1 MTPISPPAPV
11 LEAQQTFRT
20 LLNAMAR
27 PGTIHTLTVNSGETP
42 EQAIC
47 FALMDFEVAYA
58 VAAPGDGVDELTRW
72 IAIHTACQPAPIADA
87 AFVIAYGALPTDA
100 WAAIRRGT
108 LAFPDTGATIIYCLP
123 AIGETEAVGRATR
136 VTLTGPGIET
146 AQTLTVTGLPASE
159 FAALTHANREYP
171 MGVDVILVDPAGH
184 VACIPR
190 SSKLVATTET
200 EGA

>member
-1 MTPISPPAPV
+1 VTPISPPAPV
-11 LEAQQTFRT
+11 LDAQQTFRT
-20 LLNAMAR
+20 LLNAMAH
-27 PGTIHTLTVNSGETP
+27 PGTVNTLSVQPGETP

-58 VAAPGDGVDELTRW
+58 IAAPGDGADDLTRW
-72 IAIHTACQPAPIADA
+72 IAVHTACQPAPIADA
-87 AFVIAYGALPTDA
+87 AFVIAYGPLPADA

-108 LAFPDTGATIIYCLP
+108 LAFPDTGATIVYCLP
-123 AIGETEAVGRATR
+123 AIGETEVAGRGTR

-146 AQTLTVTGLPASE
+146 VQTVTVTGLPAGE
-159 FAALTHANREYP
+159 FAALTRANCEYP
-171 MGVDVILVDPAGH
+171 MGVDVILVDHAGH
-184 VACIPR
+184 LACIPR